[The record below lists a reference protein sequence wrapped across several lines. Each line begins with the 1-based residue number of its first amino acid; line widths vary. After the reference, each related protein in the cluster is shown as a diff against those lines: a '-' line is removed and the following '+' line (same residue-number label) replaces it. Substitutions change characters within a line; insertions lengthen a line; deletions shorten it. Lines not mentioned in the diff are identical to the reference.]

1 MRPHMHM
8 QAHAHAHAH
17 LPVCACARGRM
28 PVAWRVRVRMHV
40 RMYTCTPTRT
50 HLQRDPPPRPAL
62 LPQVAAV
69 TGRNLILMT
78 PAVEPWPAAPVA
90 PLATTGAHVPRSNLG
105 PMHPGP
111 GTLTARLLWRP
122 GRPSPR
128 RGPNAVAKA
137 LIDAPLL
144 RHAPASAAAVTREA
158 AAAPATSP
166 CQRRPPPR
174 L

>member
-28 PVAWRVRVRMHV
+28 PVVWRVRVRMHM

-69 TGRNLILMT
+69 TGRNLLPMT

-90 PLATTGAHVPRSNLG
+90 PLATTGAALPRSDQG
-105 PMHPGP
+105 PKHPGP
-111 GTLTARLLWRP
+111 GTLTAR
-122 GRPSPR
+122 SP
-128 RGPNAVAKA
+128 
-137 LIDAPLL
+137 
-144 RHAPASAAAVTREA
+144 
-158 AAAPATSP
+158 
-166 CQRRPPPR
+166 
-174 L
+174 